1 MRESLLKSFDEVWI
15 DCLNG
20 DKYKTGKVIPKGV
33 PGEGATD
40 QSIFTTEHDP
50 RGIQVGTGIATL
62 LRRGRSTPKTG
73 AAVVHHRNYWGRSKE
88 KREALVASLSMDG
101 WTPAQK
107 ASTSKLPEGP
117 RSFEQFEPTQQAR
130 WKLVPFSAQGGFDD
144 WPAIDQVFLAKVQGV
159 NPNRGLQGTVIETDR
174 EILEERMREYF
185 SDLPHSRLKE
195 VHPLLFEA
203 RAGYQA
209 DRVRDELRAS
219 GRFSPER
226 LVPYVVFPLDLRWL
240 YYETRSKL
248 LNRPRP
254 DLYEN
259 LDANEFLVTVTA
271 SIW

>member
-1 MRESLLKSFDEVWI
+1 
-15 DCLNG
+15 
-20 DKYKTGKVIPKGV
+20 
-33 PGEGATD
+33 
-40 QSIFTTEHDP
+40 
-50 RGIQVGTGIATL
+50 
-62 LRRGRSTPKTG
+62 
-73 AAVVHHRNYWGRSKE
+73 
-88 KREALVASLSMDG
+88 MDG

-174 EILEERMREYF
+174 EILEERTREYF